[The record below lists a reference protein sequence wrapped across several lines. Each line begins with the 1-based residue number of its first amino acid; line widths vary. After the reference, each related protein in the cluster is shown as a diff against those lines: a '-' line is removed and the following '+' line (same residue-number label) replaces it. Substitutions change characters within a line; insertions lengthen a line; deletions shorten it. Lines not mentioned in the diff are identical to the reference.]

1 MCCNSSCFAALT
13 VVVWP
18 VSCRSSQPLSVRL
31 PAEYSKVVEQ
41 LGQAREKELQA
52 QALNELGDVQ
62 AHLAAWP
69 EALQAWHS
77 ATDLIVGPYQVLP
90 ACF

>member
-1 MCCNSSCFAALT
+1 M
-13 VVVWP
+13 
-18 VSCRSSQPLSVRL
+18 RL
-31 PAEYSKVVEQ
+31 PTEYGKVIEQ
-41 LGQAREKELQA
+41 LAHAREKVLQA

-69 EALQAWHS
+69 EALQAWHT

-90 ACF
+90 TCSTLA